1 MKIINIH
8 TESLNETE
16 EVLFIASNVSVVV
29 DYFWD
34 SHGRLVEWDGPNGQ
48 SRDEFDAESVKIV
61 EKKWDMKMYDTIT
74 PMSCWEAYI
83 DGNKIQALDIREYNL
98 RKRLF
103 IKAIVGTG

>member
-16 EVLFIASNVSVVV
+16 EVLFTASNVSVVV

-61 EKKWDMKMYDTIT
+61 EKKWDMKMYDNII

-83 DGNKIQALDIREYNL
+83 DGTKIQALDIKEYNL